1 MPVANCP
8 PEIRALMTVSVG
20 WESFIDF
27 DGHGDPSYRPLIQ
40 LKCWFEEYSVSQGGM
55 VANRRPDVTVVEPE
69 YHMYFAGDDSRV
81 RTFTLYDRFTTY
93 AVGDSVLQ
101 VLQPIRINTMY
112 GPPFD
117 NRNPWMV
124 EVAL

>member
-1 MPVANCP
+1 
-8 PEIRALMTVSVG
+8 MTKTVG
-20 WESFIDF
+20 WEGFIKF
-27 DGHGDPSYRPLIQ
+27 DGHAEPSYNPLIT
-40 LKCWFEEYSVSQGGM
+40 LSCWIEEYSVSQGGM
-55 VANRRPDVTVVEPE
+55 VAMRRADGTVVEPQF
-69 YHMYFAGDDSRV
+69 HMYFNGDNPYV

-93 AVGDSVLQ
+93 VVADTVEQ
-101 VLQPIRINTMY
+101 VLQPVRINTMY